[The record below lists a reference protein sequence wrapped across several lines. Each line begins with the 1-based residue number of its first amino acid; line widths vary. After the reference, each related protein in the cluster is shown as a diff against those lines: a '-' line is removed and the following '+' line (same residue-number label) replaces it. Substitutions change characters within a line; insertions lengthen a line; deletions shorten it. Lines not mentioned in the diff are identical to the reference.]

1 MARPFERLPP
11 GSRDALLA
19 MAGNGLRESTAAQ
32 ALGVPLHEFRR
43 VITKNP
49 EAKALWQEALS
60 VERDALIGALFN
72 RAIEGDTKAAQFL
85 LAARHG
91 LSERTEQ
98 ASDRVNI
105 TFQLPAAL
113 NPEQYAKLIQSAAP
127 EPAKITNE
135 H

>member
-11 GSRDALLA
+11 GSRDALLS
-19 MAGNGLRESTAAQ
+19 MAGNGLRESTAAT

-43 VITKNP
+43 VIAKNP

-60 VERDALIGALFN
+60 VERDALLNALFN

-91 LSERTEQ
+91 MSEKQTE
-98 ASDRVNI
+98 AIGERVNI

-113 NPEQYAKLIQSAAP
+113 SHEQYTKLLH
-127 EPAKITNE
+127 PAEQPKLNHTE
-135 H
+135 D

>member
-1 MARPFERLPP
+1 MARPFQNLPP

-19 MAGNGLRESTAAQ
+19 MASSGLTESTAAK
-32 ALGVPLHEFRR
+32 ALGIPLHEFRR

-49 EAKALWQEALS
+49 EGKALWEEALS

-72 RAIEGDTKAAQFL
+72 RAIEGDTKAAVYL

-91 LSERTEQ
+91 MTEKLEQ
-98 ASDRVNI
+98 VSDRVQI

-113 NPEQYAKLIQSAAP
+113 NSEQYAKLIQTP
-127 EPAKITNE
+127 DPAKITKD
-135 H
+135 